1 MATTIKFMKF
11 FVTDGT
17 NRVKVYYSLDN
28 RGDKRPC
35 VTLYEKDYG
44 QDLGK
49 LFPDNYKNDTD
60 IMTDYFDTGRVTL
73 FADHPLY
80 TAARARAEQNVVEQS
95 APKKASVLADSVKQI
110 SENIWEVE
118 SRGMHFQLQYRFKP
132 GYKSWLVTAT
142 SHMSRVPK
150 IKWFSTLEDVER
162 SYVSLR
168 GVGVQVAPPENCV
181 KFPAQA

>member
-1 MATTIKFMKF
+1 MEATIKFLKF
-11 FVTDGT
+11 CVTDGT

-28 RGDKRPC
+28 RSDKRPC

-44 QDLGK
+44 YDLGK
-49 LFPDNYKNDTD
+49 LFPDIYKNDTD
-60 IMTDYFDTGRVTL
+60 ISTDYFDNGHVTL

-80 TAARARAEQNVVEQS
+80 KAARAEQNRAEQT
-95 APKKASVLADSVKQI
+95 APKKASVLAAAVKQI

-118 SRGMHFQLQYRFKP
+118 SRGIHFQIQYRFKP

-142 SHMSRVPK
+142 SHMSRFPK
-150 IKWFSTLEDVER
+150 IKWFSTLEDMER

-168 GVGVQVAPPENCV
+168 GVGVQIAPPENCV
-181 KFPAQA
+181 QFPAQA